1 MDGAPFGREVV
12 VDIYPLV
19 TAVTSETEEPRDC
32 VRMGAREGPIRRANP
47 LFRPEEFRERRAL
60 SRR

>member
-32 VRMGAREGPIRRANP
+32 VRTGAREGWRARKMLQDP
-47 LFRPEEFRERRAL
+47 
-60 SRR
+60 